1 MTILQVLS
9 SYSVQASSFATFQLC
24 SLRSLCFLLTVFRR
38 AFNSTQLN
46 KPPRKVAHK
55 RKQAHKSLIISHDSL
70 DNSQV
75 AF

>member
-1 MTILQVLS
+1 VRKEVKLNS
-9 SYSVQASSFATFQLC
+9 S
-24 SLRSLCFLLTVFRR
+24 
-38 AFNSTQLN
+38 QLN

-55 RKQAHKSLIISHDSL
+55 RKEAHNSLIISPDSL